1 MKKVFIFT
9 RLLYLILAVLS
20 FYLLLISRSGEVY
33 TVWQLMHP
41 MFIPI
46 FFATTALL
54 VAIILSSETIE
65 YKLLFIIIHSIISHS
80 FFVIIFPA
88 GNIGFQQSVL
98 GITRRIFD
106 NATPHGWGGMVE
118 NIVIRIYNWFGGNN
132 FQSVYSV
139 ISARMFG
146 VDVFWSHLLL
156 APTLW
161 GIFVPTITFM
171 ITKTLG
177 GDEKIA
183 ALAGLLGSVFPLLI
197 YLGAISV
204 PNSLGFI
211 FFLASL
217 YFFLKYLTSPESKYT
232 RLMLIFTFASFL
244 SHFLTGFISLSF
256 LILAL
261 SLKRYETDKID
272 SPSAAKIPLFLSFI
286 LSTVILPFVLV
297 YHRIFS
303 PLSASFSL
311 DTIYEYTTTE
321 LLGQFLLG
329 EYLYYPPHV
338 ILIYIAG
345 PLIAFIWAVYKLYTT
360 RNQKTSSNDIS
371 IHILFFF
378 LGYLMLCID
387 YRILKMFMINV
398 PFNEERIWMFRAL
411 ISVPLVAL
419 AIKDLPAFFRR
430 TTSKIA
436 SLKSHLSFPTSSTNA
451 KKSSKASTHST
462 LSLFLMMNILIPALL
477 AGWITVSVYYA
488 YPHFSPLQTT
498 SYELEAV
505 KYIDET
511 TNKSYV
517 VICDVWMFFAGQ
529 MIVGDRNPRAYYFH
543 EHDPLGVVLFTKMK
557 DDPSPEVAIEAMNY
571 TNVTVA
577 YFIIT
582 KEEEFAF
589 QTRLGE
595 TEYNHIIQQA
605 QQNNL
610 QTYKTFSYGGEE
622 KLRIFYHQLT

>member
-1 MKKVFIFT
+1 MKKAFIFT
-9 RLLYLILAVLS
+9 RLLYLVLAVLS
-20 FYLLLISRSGEVY
+20 FYLLLTSRSGEVY
-33 TVWQLMHP
+33 TVWQFMHP

-54 VAIILSSETIE
+54 VAIILSSEAIE

-80 FFVIIFPA
+80 LFAIIFPA
-88 GNIGFQQSVL
+88 GDIGFQQSVL

-106 NATPHGWGGMVE
+106 SISPHGWGGTAE
-118 NIVIRIYNWFGGNN
+118 NIVIRIYNWFGGGN

-139 ISARMFG
+139 TFARMFG
-146 VDVFWSHLLL
+146 IDVFWSHLLL
-156 APTLW
+156 APMLW
-161 GIFVPTITFM
+161 GMFIPTITFM

-177 GDEKIA
+177 GDERIS
-183 ALAGLLGSVFPLLI
+183 ALAGLLSSAFPLLI

-211 FFLASL
+211 FFLGSL
-217 YFFLKYLTSPESKYT
+217 YFFMKYLTSSESKYT
-232 RLMLIFTFASFL
+232 SLMLIFTFASFL

-261 SLKRYETDKID
+261 SLKEYETEKAS
-272 SPSAAKIPLFLSFI
+272 SPSSAKILLFSSFI
-286 LSTVILPFVLV
+286 VSTSILPFALV

-303 PLSASFSL
+303 SLSAYFSL
-311 DTIYEYTTTE
+311 DKIYEYTTTE

-329 EYLYYPPHV
+329 DYLYSPPHL

-345 PLIAFIWAVYKLYTT
+345 PLIALFWVIYKLYTT
-360 RNQKTSSNDIS
+360 RNQKPNNTRIY
-371 IHILFFF
+371 ILFLF

-387 YRILKMFMINV
+387 YRILRIFMINV

-436 SLKSHLSFPTSSTNA
+436 SFKSHLSPPTSSTNVR
-451 KKSSKASTHST
+451 KSPRSTTCST
-462 LSLFLMMNILIPALL
+462 LSLFLMMNILIPAVL
-477 AGWITVSVYYA
+477 AGWITVSVYYG
-488 YPHFSPLQTT
+488 YPSYSPLQTT

-505 KYIDET
+505 KYINET
-511 TNKSYV
+511 TNKTYI
-517 VICDVWMFFAGQ
+517 VICDVWISYAGQ
-529 MIVGDRNPRAYYFH
+529 MIAGTYNQRAYYFP
-543 EHDPLGVVLFTKMK
+543 ERDPVGVALFTKMK
-557 DDPSPEVAIEAMNY
+557 DNPSPDVMTEAMNY
-571 TNVTVA
+571 TNCTVA

-582 KEEEFAF
+582 KP
-589 QTRLGE
+589 RLGTE
-595 TEYNHIIQQA
+595 EYNRIIQQA
-605 QQNNL
+605 QQNGL
-610 QTYKTFSYGGEE
+610 QTYPEGIFYYKGEE
-622 KLRIFYHQLT
+622 KLRIFYAHAHTIK